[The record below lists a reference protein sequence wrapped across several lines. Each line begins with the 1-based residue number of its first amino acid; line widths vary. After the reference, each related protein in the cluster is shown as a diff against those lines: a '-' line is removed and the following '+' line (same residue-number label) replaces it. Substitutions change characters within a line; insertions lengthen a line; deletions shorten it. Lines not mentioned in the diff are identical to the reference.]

1 MAPRKFL
8 EKLSNGKIL
17 ENRALLYLVFF
28 ISIMYL
34 LLLAAS
40 NNYYFAAVFILVG
53 FLTSFF
59 SKNMIVILF
68 ISITLTS
75 IIQYGSKAGL
85 EGLENE
91 DKDKENLE
99 NHSSASGTSSASA
112 SNTDETED
120 TEDDGDLVGTMS
132 KKAAKDAKPSDL
144 SVEKKSSGAGAENF
158 GGQDK
163 QIVYTDDS
171 DRELAKTEK
180 MLLAQER
187 MLERMNKYKPLL
199 DTLQGITKNM
209 VSFKT

>member
-40 NNYYFAAVFILVG
+40 NNYYYAAAFILVG

-75 IIQYGSKAGL
+75 IIQYGNKAGL

-91 DKDKENLE
+91 DKENLE
-99 NHSSASGTSSASA
+99 NHSSGSASA
-112 SNTDETED
+112 SATASHTDETDD
-120 TEDDGDLVGTMS
+120 TEDDSDLVGKMS
-132 KKAAKDAKPSDL
+132 KKAVKDAKPSEL

-163 QIVYTDDS
+163 QVVYTDDS
-171 DRELAKTEK
+171 DRELEKTEK